1 MAFTGSALCTSF
13 YTDLLNGVFNFST
26 HTFKVALYSSSATL
40 SAATTVYTTSN
51 ELATAGGYTAG
62 GTASAPTV
70 STSVTS
76 NGTVVI
82 VDFADASWAASTFT
96 ARGALLYDFT
106 AASKQAVA
114 VIDFG
119 ADKSCAASTFSV
131 VFPAATANAGF
142 VVFQTVLGSI

>member
-1 MAFTGSALCTSF
+1 MAFTGSAICTSF
-13 YTDLLNGVFNFST
+13 YTDMLNGVFNFGA
-26 HTFKVALYSSSATL
+26 HTFRLALYSSSATL

-62 GTASAPTV
+62 GTTVAPTV
-70 STSVTS
+70 STSDTS

-96 ARGALLYDFT
+96 ARGALLYDDT
-106 AASKQAVA
+106 AASNQAVA

-119 ADKSCAASTFSV
+119 ADKSCAASTFTV
-131 VFPAATANAGF
+131 TFPAATANAGF
-142 VVFQTVLGSI
+142 IVFQTILGSV